1 MCKIVVL
8 YTSSKDVVH
17 LWPFY
22 LNRCLFYIIMFLG
35 YIELVLQ
42 PWPLDFEC
50 LVRGSNSALQNEIQK
65 DLTISE
71 VYSLRECYSLKE
83 SNGASQVAHW

>member
-42 PWPLDFEC
+42 PWPLDF
-50 LVRGSNSALQNEIQK
+50 VRVSCQRLEFCIAKQNTER
-65 DLTISE
+65 SHNFR
-71 VYSLRECYSLKE
+71 SLLFK
-83 SNGASQVAHW
+83 GMLLP